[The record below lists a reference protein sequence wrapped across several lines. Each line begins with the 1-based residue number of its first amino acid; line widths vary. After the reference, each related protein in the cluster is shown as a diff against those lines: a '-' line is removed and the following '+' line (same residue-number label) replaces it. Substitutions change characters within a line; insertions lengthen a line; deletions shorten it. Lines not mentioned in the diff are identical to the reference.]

1 MDANHSGNLVWSSKF
16 EYIHIFLWSSLVAQ
30 AGKEYSCS
38 VGDLGWEDPL
48 EKGKATRSVFWP
60 GGDCIVHGVTQS
72 RTRLSDFGFHRGRG
86 FSPEQNRRRFSVLF
100 ETMRRRLLVWLAVA
114 SCSVCCHLVL
124 WLPPT
129 TVFGPEGGTCPL
141 PYAAE
146 QRTDAPGCSRI
157 TRESAEN
164 NLWELPRR
172 IGILLPLTRL
182 FPLPYF
188 QSTSS
193 RWTTPTRSISDTT
206 TFL

>member
-1 MDANHSGNLVWSSKF
+1 MRICRTVFNPKLVSSCLARVVCEALSGALRGTPVAPVGFPCGSS
-16 EYIHIFLWSSLVAQ
+16 
-30 AGKEYSCS
+30 GKESACS

-124 WLPPT
+124 
-129 TVFGPEGGTCPL
+129 
-141 PYAAE
+141 
-146 QRTDAPGCSRI
+146 
-157 TRESAEN
+157 
-164 NLWELPRR
+164 
-172 IGILLPLTRL
+172 
-182 FPLPYF
+182 
-188 QSTSS
+188 
-193 RWTTPTRSISDTT
+193 
-206 TFL
+206 